1 MTAIWMR
8 TRSELRSHLAGVI
21 ALVLLVG
28 LIGGVVVA
36 AAAGARR
43 TVTAYPR
50 FLKAENAFDLVV
62 NVFGR
67 DPGAIE
73 NMDHQ
78 IQNLPQVRDSSL
90 ATIAKGYLRIPG
102 RKAPGNVFLIV
113 SPDGNLGFTINRP
126 KILEGRMLNPAAT
139 DELFPSLAVAQE
151 LGLRVGQTVQIAY
164 GGLFSNVPQ
173 APPGAPKPVTMHVVG
188 IGAMPSMFQPLAG
201 GYLPGV
207 LVSSG
212 FASAYPKFLPRE
224 TDVVVALHGGE
235 TTVPKF
241 QSVIQGIRSNLPPH
255 LHVGINFTQASQT
268 GGVQQATRA
277 TAVALWVLAI
287 LVGIAGLAIFAQAL
301 SRQTFI
307 ESIEYPTL
315 KALGVSPA
323 QLFTVGMIRV
333 ALIGIAGAVLAA
345 IVGFLLSPL
354 LPTGIARVAEPHPG
368 FALDGLMLGVGG
380 VAVAVLTLLVGALP
394 VWRAATAKWTAL
406 GTAAPRRPVRR
417 GAAARAIGSFPP
429 SGRAGVRM
437 ALDPGAGRTAVPVRT
452 AVFGAAITLVAL
464 ASALAFGASLSH
476 LETAPGLSGRTWDS
490 LIFVGGNPAK
500 KGSEA
505 QRLVSTIDGSRSVS
519 AYSLG
524 ALISARVANGQVTV
538 ESLDPQRGDIEPALI
553 EGRVPSASNEIALG
567 SQTMQSA
574 NAHIGGTVIVKAE
587 GGQERLRVVGRIAMP
602 NLFFSFTRPGQGAAM
617 TLPEVRRLGPRQ
629 ARGNTGVFVRYAPG
643 AEVGAFVASLHRQFP
658 HIFIPPPPQSAQL
671 SSLNEVGRFP
681 LILAGILA
689 LMAVATLA
697 HTLITSI
704 RRRRQDIAVLKTLG
718 FVRGQVSATVA
729 WQATTLGVLSLLIGV
744 PLGIVAGRWG
754 WNVFADHLGVVPD
767 AVIPGI
773 LLLIIAPAT
782 IVVANLLA
790 VVPGRVASRLR
801 PATVLRSE

>member
-21 ALVLLVG
+21 SLVLLVG
-28 LIGGVVVA
+28 VIGGVVIA

-43 TVTAYPR
+43 TVSAYPR
-50 FLKAENAFDLVV
+50 FLRAENALDLVV
-62 NVFGR
+62 NVTGR
-67 DPGAIE
+67 DPRAISKLDRE
-73 NMDHQ
+73 
-78 IQNLPQVRDSSL
+78 IQSLPQVRDSSL

-102 RKAPGNVFLIV
+102 SKAPGNVFLIV

-126 KILEGRMLNPAAT
+126 KILDGRMLKSAAT
-139 DELFPSLAVAQE
+139 DELVPSFAVANE
-151 LGLRVGQTVQIAY
+151 LGLRAGQTVQIAY

-173 APPGAPKPVTMHVVG
+173 APPNGPKPVTMHVVG

-212 FASAYPKFLPRE
+212 FARAHPEFLPRE
-224 TDVVVALHGGE
+224 RDVVVALHGGVAA
-235 TTVPKF
+235 VPKF
-241 QSVIQGIRSNLPPH
+241 QSALAGIKAGLPPH
-255 LHVGINFTQASQT
+255 LHIGINFTQASQT

-277 TAVALWVLAI
+277 AAVALWVLAA

-301 SRQTFI
+301 SRQTFL

-315 KALGVSPA
+315 RSLGISPT
-323 QLFTVGMIRV
+323 QLFSVGMIRV
-333 ALIGIAGAVLAA
+333 GLIGIAGAVLATA
-345 IVGFLLSPL
+345 VGFLLSPL
-354 LPTGIARVAEPHPG
+354 LPTGIARIAEPHPG
-368 FALDGLMLGVGG
+368 FALDGSVLSAGG
-380 VAVAVLTLLVGALP
+380 VAVAALTLLVGALP
-394 VWRAATAKWTAL
+394 AWRAATAKWTAF
-406 GTAAPRRPVRR
+406 GTAAPMRPGRR
-417 GAAARAIGSFPP
+417 GAVARAIGSFPP

-464 ASALAFGASLSH
+464 ASALAFGASLNH
-476 LETAPGLSGRTWDS
+476 LQTTPALSGRTWDS
-490 LIFVGGNPAK
+490 LIFVGGNPARPR
-500 KGSEA
+500 SAA
-505 QRLVSTIDGSRSVS
+505 QRLVSAIDRSPAIS

-524 ALISARVANGQVTV
+524 VLMNGRVENSQVTV
-538 ESLDPQRGDIEPALI
+538 EALDPRRGDITPALI
-553 EGRVPSASNEIALG
+553 EGRLPRASNEIALG
-567 SQTMQSA
+567 TQTMQTA
-574 NAHIGGTVIVKAE
+574 HAHIGGTVTVAAE
-587 GGQERLRVVGRIAMP
+587 GGRARMRVVGRIAMP
-602 NLFFSFTRPGQGAAM
+602 NLFFSFTLPGQGAAM
-617 TLPEVRRLGPRQ
+617 TVAATHAIAPHQTQGQ
-629 ARGNTGVFVRYAPG
+629 TGVFVRYARG
-643 AEVGAFVASLHRQFP
+643 ANEGAFTYSLHRQFRN
-658 HIFIPPPPQSAQL
+658 IFIPPAQRSAQL
-671 SSLNEVGRFP
+671 NSLNEVGRFP

-718 FVRGQVSATVA
+718 FVRRQVSATVA
-729 WQATTLGVLSLLIGV
+729 WQATTLGVLSLLIGI

-767 AVIPGI
+767 AVVPAI
-773 LLLIIAPAT
+773 LLVIIAPAT

-790 VVPGRVASRLR
+790 VVPGRIASRLR